1 MNQVHNC
8 EFCEA
13 ERYYIYMYYVKD
25 EILVCFLFFL
35 LSLLLTL
42 TIITSFV
49 DF

>member
-1 MNQVHNC
+1 
-8 EFCEA
+8 
-13 ERYYIYMYYVKD
+13 MYYVKD
-25 EILVCFLFFL
+25 EIFIVCFLFFL